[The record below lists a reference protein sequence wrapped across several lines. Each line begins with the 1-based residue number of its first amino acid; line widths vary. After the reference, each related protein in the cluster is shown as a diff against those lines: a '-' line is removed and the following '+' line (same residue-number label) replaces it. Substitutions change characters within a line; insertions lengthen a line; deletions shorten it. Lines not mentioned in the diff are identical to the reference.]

1 MDHNEAS
8 RLMASEKYLL
18 DELSPTEMEAFEE
31 HLFACN
37 ECALDVR
44 AGSLLLEH
52 GKVELANPTPR
63 VVPAEVRPSRGFVW
77 WWPSFAVPAMAILL
91 VVVGYQN
98 LVTLPAMRGALAEDR
113 MPKIL
118 PAASLVSSVVRGST
132 PSVISARRGKQFFL
146 PVDIQA
152 QSAFESYVVELQNP
166 AGGVQWSLPV
176 SSESAKNTLPI
187 GAPGVNE
194 AGHYE
199 VVVLGRNA
207 QGKDSEIARYP
218 FELQFA
224 GAANPEAK

>member
-1 MDHNEAS
+1 MDHSEAS
-8 RLMASEKYLL
+8 RLMATEKYLL
-18 DELSPTEMEAFEE
+18 DELSPAEMEAFEE

-52 GKVELANPTPR
+52 GKVELAKPDSRAIPE
-63 VVPAEVRPSRGFVW
+63 EVRPSRGFA
-77 WWPSFAVPAMAILL
+77 WWPAFAVPAMALLL

-98 LVTLPAMRGALAEDR
+98 LVTFPAMRGALAEDR
-113 MPKIL
+113 VPKIL
-118 PAASLVSSVVRGST
+118 PTASLVSSVARGST
-132 PSVISARRGKQFFL
+132 PSVVKVHRGKQFSL

-152 QSAFESYVVELQNP
+152 QSAFESYVIELQNP

-176 SSESAKNTLPI
+176 SSESAKNTVLI
-187 GAPGVNE
+187 GVPGLNE
-194 AGHYE
+194 AGRYE

-207 QGKDSEIARYP
+207 QGQDSEIGRYP

-224 GAANPEAK
+224 GAVNPETK

>member
-1 MDHNEAS
+1 MDHSEAN
-8 RLMASEKYLL
+8 RLMATEKYLL
-18 DELSPTEMEAFEE
+18 DELSPADMEAFEE
-31 HLFACN
+31 HLFDCN

-52 GKVELANPTPR
+52 GKAELANPTPR
-63 VVPAEVRPSRGFVW
+63 VVPAEVRPSRGFAW

-98 LVTLPAMRGALAEDR
+98 LVTFPAMKGALAEYR
-113 MPKIL
+113 VPRIL
-118 PAASLVSSVVRGST
+118 AAASLVGSVARGST
-132 PSVISARRGKQFFL
+132 PSVIEARRGRQFLL

-152 QSAFESYVVELQNP
+152 QSAFESYVVELQNS
-166 AGGVQWSLPV
+166 AGVVEWSLPV

-187 GAPGVNE
+187 GAPGVYE

-199 VVVLGRNA
+199 VVVLGRNG
-207 QGKDSEIARYP
+207 QGQDSEIGRYP

-224 GAANPEAK
+224 RAANPEAK